1 MKSSDLIICEA
12 TEIASQLTSLMEL
25 LFERGAGNGLQV
37 NDPIIGLAFNMAK
50 KFNSFCRKRKNVR
63 IRWKLMQNIVE
74 RNRTRLVNIYL
85 SEMVRKTGN
94 MVTTAKLPDG
104 SMTTVQLD
112 SGILNTA
119 LIKLFETA
127 VRKSMPGDA
136 ADREIAETYSE
147 CVKIKSGKLSAIGEG
162 FMEALISN
170 LTELAFS

>member
-1 MKSSDLIICEA
+1 
-12 TEIASQLTSLMEL
+12 
-25 LFERGAGNGLQV
+25 
-37 NDPIIGLAFNMAK
+37 
-50 KFNSFCRKRKNVR
+50 
-63 IRWKLMQNIVE
+63 MQNIVE

-94 MVTTAKLPDG
+94 MVTAAKLPDG

-112 SGILNTA
+112 SDILNTA

-170 LTELAFS
+170 LTELAFSRRGEK